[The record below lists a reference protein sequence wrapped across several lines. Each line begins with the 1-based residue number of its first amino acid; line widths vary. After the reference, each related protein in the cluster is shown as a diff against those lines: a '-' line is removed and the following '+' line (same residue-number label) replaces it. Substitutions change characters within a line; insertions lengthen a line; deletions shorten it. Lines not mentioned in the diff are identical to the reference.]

1 MMEWTY
7 KCRGWNAVMF
17 AGLAALWVSGCA
29 QTNLTNPARSATE
42 QLLLSTAAD
51 RAMQATNLSIFDGK
65 AVYLDATYF
74 DSYDSK
80 NALGTIRDALS
91 RAGARMAA
99 SPTNSDIIVEAR
111 SGALSIDEA
120 DSLIGLPSTGLP
132 IPLAGVLNIPEIAL
146 YKSQKQYSYA
156 KFALLAY
163 DAKSRAHYF
172 SSGSMLGRSHNYYYK
187 FLGFITYTSTDVP
200 EKKKPK
206 HHRKSESPPPQP
218 ATAPPPQ

>member
-1 MMEWTY
+1 MLELNY
-7 KCRGWNAVMF
+7 QCRKWGSVVF
-17 AGLAALWVSGCA
+17 AALAALWVAGCA

-51 RAMQATNLSIFDGK
+51 RAMLDTNLSIFDGK
-65 AVYLDATYF
+65 KVYVDATYF

-80 NALGTIRDALS
+80 NAIGTIRDAIS
-91 RAGARMAA
+91 RAGAMLMPSA
-99 SPTNSDIIVEAR
+99 TNSDLIIEVR

-146 YKSQKQYSYA
+146 YKSQKQYTTA
-156 KFALLAY
+156 KISLLAY
-163 DAKSRAHYF
+163 STQSRAHYF
-172 SSGSMLGRSHNYYYK
+172 SSGAMVGKSHNFYYK
-187 FLGFITYTSTDVP
+187 FLGFITYTSTDIP

-206 HHRKSESPPPQP
+206 HHRHSESPPTQP
-218 ATAPPPQ
+218 TTAPPPR